1 MLIRIFTCDMFGLI
15 SDVSNS
21 FFLVTDFGFA
31 KALREELVLDD
42 SHVQC
47 QGCIQEIFGYE
58 A

>member
-1 MLIRIFTCDMFGLI
+1 MFGLI